1 MKKKLIF
8 LFQIIFIYI
17 LFLSI
22 SFADLQKNLINKITA
37 TKTLSFNF
45 KQNIAEKVEFG
56 NCYIK
61 YPLLMKCIYQN
72 LKQKSVI
79 SNGKTVAIIKK
90 KYKKIYY
97 YPIRTTPLF
106 IILKKKLI
114 FLFQIIFIYI
124 LFLSISFADLQKNLI
139 NKITATKTLSFNFKQ
154 NIAEKV
160 EFGNCYIKYPLLMK
174 CIYQNLKQKS
184 VISNGKTVAII
195 KKKYKKIYYYPIR
208 TTPLFI
214 ILKKEKIL
222 HLIRNNKPTKIDSS
236 IIEFEL
242 NEKKSNKLKILFDKN
257 SLEFKGWKTKDA
269 YSNDVTFIIY
279 DLKTNEIIEDEFFK
293 IPKEEDL

>member
-17 LFLSI
+17 IFVSI
-22 SFADLQKNLINKITA
+22 SFADLQKKLINKITA

-45 KQNIAEKVEFG
+45 KQKIAEKVEFG

-79 SNGKTVAIIKK
+79 SNGRTVAIIKK

-97 YPIRTTPLF
+97 YPI
-106 IILKKKLI
+106 K
-114 FLFQIIFIYI
+114 
-124 LFLSISFADLQKNLI
+124 
-139 NKITATKTLSFNFKQ
+139 
-154 NIAEKV
+154 
-160 EFGNCYIKYPLLMK
+160 
-174 CIYQNLKQKS
+174 
-184 VISNGKTVAII
+184 
-195 KKKYKKIYYYPIR
+195 

-222 HLIRNNKPTKIDSS
+222 HVIRNNKPTKIDSS
-236 IIEFEL
+236 VIEFEL
-242 NEKKSNKLKILFDKN
+242 IEKKSNKLKIFFDRN
-257 SLEFKGWKTKDA
+257 SLEFKGWETTDA
-269 YSNDVTFIIY
+269 YSNNVSFIIN

-293 IPKEEDL
+293 IPKEEEL

>member
-45 KQNIAEKVEFG
+45 KQTIAEKVEFG

-79 SNGKTVAIIKK
+79 SNGRTVAIIKK

-97 YPIRTTPLF
+97 YPI
-106 IILKKKLI
+106 K
-114 FLFQIIFIYI
+114 
-124 LFLSISFADLQKNLI
+124 
-139 NKITATKTLSFNFKQ
+139 
-154 NIAEKV
+154 
-160 EFGNCYIKYPLLMK
+160 
-174 CIYQNLKQKS
+174 
-184 VISNGKTVAII
+184 
-195 KKKYKKIYYYPIR
+195 

-222 HLIRNNKPTKIDSS
+222 HVIRNNKPTKIDSS
-236 IIEFEL
+236 VIEFEL
-242 NEKKSNKLKILFDKN
+242 NEKKSNKLKIFFDKN

-269 YSNDVTFIIY
+269 YSNDVNFIIY

>member
-17 LFLSI
+17 IFVSI
-22 SFADLQKNLINKITA
+22 SFADLQKKLINKITA

-45 KQNIAEKVEFG
+45 KQKIAEKVEFG

-79 SNGKTVAIIKK
+79 SNGRTVAIIKK

-97 YPIRTTPLF
+97 YPI
-106 IILKKKLI
+106 K
-114 FLFQIIFIYI
+114 
-124 LFLSISFADLQKNLI
+124 
-139 NKITATKTLSFNFKQ
+139 
-154 NIAEKV
+154 
-160 EFGNCYIKYPLLMK
+160 
-174 CIYQNLKQKS
+174 
-184 VISNGKTVAII
+184 
-195 KKKYKKIYYYPIR
+195 

-222 HLIRNNKPTKIDSS
+222 HVIRNNKPTKIDSNV
-236 IIEFEL
+236 IEFEL
-242 NEKKSNKLKILFDKN
+242 IEKKSNKLKIFFDRN
-257 SLEFKGWKTKDA
+257 SLEFKGWETTDA
-269 YSNDVTFIIY
+269 YSNNVSFIIY

-293 IPKEEDL
+293 IPKEEEL